1 MTRRARAGLAALGA
15 TVLLAVALSSCTST
29 LGYAALVNGTAI
41 SQASINQQLADI
53 SANKQYV
60 QLIDQPGGTGP
71 VTGAT
76 AGTYNKAFVA
86 QLLDQQVRYEIIR
99 QKLAAVH
106 AVPPPAKV
114 ASAKSEVAQAFPSG
128 VFAAFPARYQNLL
141 AGQQANADAFVTA
154 VAGNVSPD
162 ALNQFYQSHLADYA
176 TEACVRHILIADK
189 DASGQLDYA
198 ASLVDAQKIKAML
211 DSGADFT
218 ALAKQYSQD
227 NQGTNGGS
235 AAVGGNLQGSASDGC
250 LTSSDLQQLIT
261 EFAQVVTS
269 LPVNQVSAPVKTQFG
284 YHLIEVTK
292 RTIEPLD
299 ATVTTDIQRRLAG
312 QALTKLVASAKVKV
326 NPEFGTFNGK
336 ADSTG
341 QIPGVTPPAVPNL
354 TSTAAAA
361 GGSSTPAASSSSST
375 GSGSTGSG
383 STGSSSGSTGGG

>member
-1 MTRRARAGLAALGA
+1 MTGRARAPLAALGA
-15 TVLLAVALSSCTST
+15 MCLLAVALSSCAST

-41 SQASINQQLADI
+41 SQASVNQQLADI

-71 VTGAT
+71 VAGAT

-99 QKLAAVH
+99 QKLAAAH
-106 AVPPPAKV
+106 ALPSPAKV
-114 ASAKSEVAQAFPSG
+114 ASAKSEVTQAFPSG

-141 AGQQANADAFVTA
+141 AGQQANADAFVT
-154 VAGNVSPD
+154 VVSGNVPPD
-162 ALNQFYQSHLADYA
+162 VLNQFYQSHLADYA

-198 ASLVDAQKIKAML
+198 ASLVDAQKVKAML
-211 DSGADFT
+211 DAGADFT
-218 ALAKQYSQD
+218 AMAKQYSQD

-261 EFAQVVTS
+261 EFAQAVTS
-269 LPVNQVSAPVKTQFG
+269 LPVNQVSLPVKTQFG

-292 RTIEPLD
+292 RVTEPLD

-312 QALTKLVASAKVKV
+312 QALTKLVSTAKVKV

-336 ADSTG
+336 SDANG

-354 TSTAAAA
+354 TSTAASATA
-361 GGSSTPAASSSSST
+361 GSSSSSSAGT
-375 GSGSTGSG
+375 AGAGSGSTSG
-383 STGSSSGSTGGG
+383 G